1 MLYLLIILVVI
12 LLLKNNNL
20 SIKWK
25 TFKEKGAKA
34 QTGDFG
40 VYCYNGSQGKGKTY
54 SLTEYCYD
62 NNDLIIYSNYPFNEE
77 QIKLLH
83 NNEYHF
89 YNGFK
94 GLLEIKNNLDDGK
107 IIIPED
113 KQLVIIYDELFSE
126 LMRGDKLSKGIL
138 DFLSQ
143 MRKRKIIF
151 LTSAQYWS
159 EIPITFRR
167 FVRYQIDCN
176 FLTFPVIPF
185 SLLIKT
191 FHDGEEIKW
200 DETEQDFVSPI
211 IVKTITK
218 VRQAVF
224 NSYDTFFRV
233 RVLPLEHSRKNEQ
246 IFEKAGEFSQLE
258 KSKKI
263 DKDLKYDDHLHTTTK
278 ANGWSMVKQNK
289 KIDKDFW
296 KDLNEDDYEK

>member
-1 MLYLLIILVVI
+1 MFLLFI
-12 LLLKNNNL
+12 LLLVLFFVFKNLNI

-34 QTGDFG
+34 QNGDFG

-62 NNDLIIYSNYPFNEE
+62 NSNLIIYSNYPFNESE
-77 QIKLLH
+77 IKLLH
-83 NNEYHF
+83 DNEYHF
-89 YNGFK
+89 YNGFA
-94 GLLEIKNNLDDGK
+94 GLLEIKNRLDNK
-107 IIIPED
+107 EIIIPD
-113 KQLVIIYDELFSE
+113 DRQLVIIYDELFSE

-176 FLTFPVIPF
+176 FINIPILPF
-185 SLLIKT
+185 SILFKS
-191 FHDGEEIKW
+191 FHDGEQIKW
-200 DETEQDFVSPI
+200 SDQDQDFISPV
-211 IVKTITK
+211 IVNTLTK
-218 VRQAVF
+218 VRLNIF

-233 RVLPLEHSRKNEQ
+233 RVRPHERK
-246 IFEKAGEFSQLE
+246 E
-258 KSKKI
+258 KSTTNNKKN
-263 DKDLKYDDHLHTTTK
+263 DQLHTTTK
-278 ANGWSMVKQNK
+278 ATGWSMVKAK
-289 KIDKDFW
+289 KSIDSEFW
-296 KDLNEDDYEK
+296 QDLNDEDIYKYEK

>member
-1 MLYLLIILVVI
+1 MLYILILILI
-12 LLLKNNNL
+12 LLLFYKNSNI

-25 TFKEKGAKA
+25 SFKEKGAKA

-62 NNDLIIYSNYPFNEE
+62 NSNLIIYSNYPFNENE
-77 QIKLLH
+77 IKLLH
-83 NNEYHF
+83 DNEYHF

-94 GLLEIKNNLDDGK
+94 GLLEIKDKLDNNE
-107 IIIPED
+107 IVIPDD

-176 FLTFPVIPF
+176 FLSFPFLSF
-185 SLLIKT
+185 SLLLKT
-191 FHDGEEIKW
+191 FHDGEQVKW
-200 DETEQDFVSPI
+200 DDTEQDFVSPI
-211 IVKTITK
+211 IIKTLTK
-218 VRQAVF
+218 VRLSIF
-224 NSYDTFFRV
+224 NSYDTFYRV
-233 RVLPLEHSRKNEQ
+233 RVQHLEQ
-246 IFEKAGEFSQLE
+246 D
-258 KSKKI
+258 KKI
-263 DKDLKYDDHLHTTTK
+263 DNNLKNSDHLHTTTK
-278 ANGWSMVKQNK
+278 ANGWSMVKNK
-289 KIDKDFW
+289 KNIDKDFW
-296 KDLNEDDYEK
+296 KDLKEADIDEE

>member
-1 MLYLLIILVVI
+1 MVSPLGHRKENEIMFILIIVLLVIFFVF
-12 LLLKNNNL
+12 KNMNI

-62 NNDLIIYSNYPFNEE
+62 NSDLIIYSNYPFNEKE
-77 QIKLLH
+77 IKLL
-83 NNEYHF
+83 NDNEYHF
-89 YNGFK
+89 YNGFS
-94 GLLEIKNNLDDGK
+94 GLLELKNDLDDKK
-107 IIIPED
+107 IIIPD
-113 KQLVIIYDELFSE
+113 SKQLVIIYDELFSE
-126 LMRGDKLSKGIL
+126 LMRGDRLSKGIL

-176 FLTFPVIPF
+176 FLNIPILPF
-185 SLLIKT
+185 SLLFKS
-191 FHDGEEIKW
+191 FHDGEQVKW
-200 DETEQDFVSPI
+200 DEQEQDFVSPV
-211 IVKTITK
+211 IVNTLTK
-218 VRQAVF
+218 VRLNIF

-233 RVLPLEHSRKNEQ
+233 RVQRTEHEEKNTTNYKKNEDCSLRLKQ
-246 IFEKAGEFSQLE
+246 SSGHWSKM
-258 KSKKI
+258 KKI
-263 DKDLKYDDHLHTTTK
+263 DNEFWIDLKE
-278 ANGWSMVKQNK
+278 
-289 KIDKDFW
+289 KDVEN
-296 KDLNEDDYEK
+296 DEK

>member
-1 MLYLLIILVVI
+1 MLYILILIFVLILFY
-12 LLLKNNNL
+12 KNCNI

-62 NNDLIIYSNYPFNEE
+62 NSNLIIYSNYPFNEFE
-77 QIKLLH
+77 IKLLH
-83 NNEYHF
+83 DNEYHF

-94 GLLEIKNNLDDGK
+94 GLLDIKDKLDNSEIV
-107 IIIPED
+107 IPDD

-126 LMRGDKLSKGIL
+126 LMRGDRLSKGIL

-176 FLTFPVIPF
+176 FLSFPFLPF
-185 SLLIKT
+185 SLLFKT
-191 FHDGEEIKW
+191 FHDGEQVKW

-211 IVKTITK
+211 IVKTLTK
-218 VRQAVF
+218 VRQTIF
-224 NSYDTFFRV
+224 NSYDTFYRV
-233 RVLPLEHSRKNEQ
+233 RVQPHERKDKN
-246 IFEKAGEFSQLE
+246 LTNN
-258 KSKKI
+258 KKN
-263 DKDLKYDDHLHTTTK
+263 DQLHTTTK
-278 ANGWSMVKQNK
+278 ATGWSMVKNRK
-289 KIDKDFW
+289 NVDCNFW
-296 KDLNEDDYEK
+296 NDLNEEDIDEE